1 VIDAEP
7 GSTIGIGLRQ
17 SLTSDPLP
25 KAALDGSI
33 VDLMEWRTVTAGDF
47 FYVPPRT
54 VHAIGGGISLL
65 EFQQNSDVTYRLYDY
80 GRPRGAP
87 PRGCGGRRES
97 GRIPKAAIPAC
108 RAREDRLLVDGPEF
122 IFVHAHS
129 DALQGRR
136 RWILPL
142 DGEVNCGAGAATA
155 GQCLLVEAGDGARR
169 QMHGYLSPQLIRNR
183 SLRPSRCS

>member
-80 GRPRGAP
+80 GRPRGLRLEDAVAVAKVA
-87 PRGCGGRRES
+87 EY
-97 GRIPKAAIPAC
+97 PKQLFQHVEFAKTGFSSMGPSSFSFMHIRTRC
-108 RAREDRLLVDGPEF
+108 RAE
-122 IFVHAHS
+122 
-129 DALQGRR
+129 
-136 RWILPL
+136 
-142 DGEVNCGAGAATA
+142 
-155 GQCLLVEAGDGARR
+155 GDG
-169 QMHGYLSPQLIRNR
+169 SCR
-183 SLRPSRCS
+183 STAK